1 MIQSMRRGQ
10 LLIYPYTYM
19 ELIRANTE
27 IQCSNE
33 GYKTEFIV
41 VNTKQLA
48 HFNRHQMIQVDF

>member
-1 MIQSMRRGQ
+1 
-10 LLIYPYTYM
+10 M